1 MVDFELVH
9 KSREMQGQM
18 NELANSIEL
27 VLDYILTNNLE
38 KSKKSLTL
46 GKKISLLENK
56 IKDHKIQLDNR
67 LVERLKEFNKI
78 WNLMK
83 HGVWVGNIS
92 YTYLKDNVL
101 KTVTPEEFE
110 KICSDFTEIQIDLL
124 KLNGE
129 LSLNPPILKTDL
141 NS

>member
-78 WNLMK
+78 WILMK
-83 HGVWVGNIS
+83 HGVLVGNIP
-92 YTYLKDNVL
+92 YTYLKDKVL

-110 KICSDFTEIQIDLL
+110 KICSDFTKIQIDLL